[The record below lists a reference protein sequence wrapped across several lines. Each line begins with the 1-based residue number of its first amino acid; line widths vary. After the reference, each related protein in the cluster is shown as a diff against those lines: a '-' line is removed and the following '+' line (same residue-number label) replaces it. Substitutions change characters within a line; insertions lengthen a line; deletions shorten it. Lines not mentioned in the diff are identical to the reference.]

1 MKYRVLFLLVSL
13 IFTLLFV
20 APEHGLTA
28 AQTNKSIG
36 QKNYQLSIKVEDE
49 TGVAVADARLILT
62 ENQTQTVQRAAT
74 DAAGRHEFPSL
85 GSGVYQ
91 IKAEKEGFYA
101 SVVEDFRPTETGNLA
116 ITLYHQQEIAETV
129 NVYDS
134 PRAIDPE
141 KTSTSETLTSREIL
155 NLPYPSTRDYRKAL
169 PLIPGVIADNT
180 GQIHLGGSATSQI
193 LDQLDG
199 FNITHPVTGLLE
211 LRVSPDALRAIEAQS
226 SRVSAEFGKGSG
238 GNLNLTTGM
247 CDDRYRFS
255 ATNFIPSLQNVK
267 GLNFS
272 EWTPRATFSGPLRKQ
287 KAWFFDATDAVVNEE
302 IISELPSGADRNT
315 SWRVD
320 NLLRGQFN
328 LSDRNV
334 LTTGFLINHFQ
345 SPHDGLSRFTPLETT
360 TNLHDSAYLVT
371 VKDQIYATSGALLE
385 VGFAVN
391 QFHDEEQ
398 PMGNLPYKL
407 TPEGARG
414 NFFKTSAATARRL
427 QGIATL
433 TLPSVNWHGAHEFKF
448 GADLDRITDNQ
459 SAARNPILILRE
471 DGTLSRQIAFDGS
484 ASFSRSNSE
493 GSAFAQDRW
502 SLSNRLLLE
511 AGLRVDRDSIIRQTS
526 VSPRI
531 AAAYLLTN
539 EGNTKLS
546 GGIGLY
552 YDGTNLDLITRPLE
566 GPRIDQFY
574 ASDGVTRLGPP
585 VITSFQVNE
594 DNLKVPRF
602 LNWSVGL
609 EQKLPAEVYLD
620 VEFLQKR
627 GHNGL
632 AFFNRGQSGQ
642 ASGAF
647 ELRNDRQDRYDG
659 LQITARRT
667 FKGKYAVLA
676 SYARSNAR
684 SNAVLDFDIDNV
696 LFSQQA
702 GGPLPWDAPNRF
714 ISWGWLPLVKKFD
727 FAYSIDWR
735 DGFPFSLVNE
745 EQQLVGPPNSQR
757 FPGYFTL
764 DTHLER
770 RFHLFGYYLALRG
783 GVNNL
788 TNRKNPTVVN
798 NNVDSPEFLTFAGT
812 QHRAFTGRI
821 RFLGKK

>member
-1 MKYRVLFLLVSL
+1 MNTAVLFRVLSLVFT
-13 IFTLLFV
+13 IFFV
-20 APEHGLTA
+20 TPGFGLTP
-28 AQTNKSIG
+28 AQTNKTTG
-36 QKNYQLSIKVEDE
+36 QKNYQLFVKVEDE
-49 TGVAVADARLILT
+49 TGLAVADARLILT
-62 ENQTQTVQRAAT
+62 EDQTQTVMRAVT
-74 DAAGRHEFPSL
+74 DVAGRHEFPSL
-85 GSGVYQ
+85 GSGVYR
-91 IKAEKEGFYA
+91 ITAEKEGFYA
-101 SVVEDFRPTETGNLA
+101 SVVDDVQVAETGNLE
-116 ITLYHQQEIAETV
+116 ITLYHHQEIAETV

-141 KTSTSETLTSREIL
+141 KTSVRETLTSREIL
-155 NLPYPSTRDYRKAL
+155 NLPYPTTRDYRKAL
-169 PLIPGVIADNT
+169 PLIPGVIADNSS
-180 GQIHLGGSATSQI
+180 QIHLGGSATYQI
-193 LDQLDG
+193 FDQLDG
-199 FNITHPVTGLLE
+199 FNITQPVTGLLE

-247 CDDRYRFS
+247 GDDRYRFS

-287 KAWFFDATDAVVNEE
+287 KAWFFDAADAVVNEE

-320 NLLRGQFN
+320 NLLRGQLN
-328 LSDRNV
+328 VSDRNV
-334 LTTGFLINHFQ
+334 LTAGFLINHFQ
-345 SPHDGLSRFTPLETT
+345 SEHDGLSRFNPLETT
-360 TNLHDSAYLVT
+360 TSLHDSAYLVT
-371 VKDQIYATSGALLE
+371 LKDQLYTTSGALLE

-391 QFHDEEQ
+391 QFHDQDQ

-407 TPEGARG
+407 TPEGASG
-414 NFFKTSAATARRL
+414 NFFKTSSATARRL
-427 QGIATL
+427 QGISTL
-433 TLPSVNWHGAHEFKF
+433 TLPSVTWHGKHEFKF
-448 GADLDRITDNQ
+448 GVDLDHITYDQ
-459 SAARNPILILRE
+459 TAARNPILILRE
-471 DGTLSRQIAFDGS
+471 DGTLSRQIAFAGGG
-484 ASFSRSNSE
+484 SFSRNNSE
-493 GSAFAQDRW
+493 GSAFTQDRW
-502 SLSNRLLLE
+502 SPSNRLLLE
-511 AGLRVDRDSIIRQTS
+511 AGLRIDRDSIIRQTS

-531 AAAYLLTN
+531 AATYLLTHD
-539 EGNTKLS
+539 GNTKLS

-552 YDGTNLDLITRPLE
+552 YDGTNLGLITRPLE
-566 GPRIDQFY
+566 GSRIDQFF
-574 ASDGVTRLGPP
+574 ASDGATRPGPP

-594 DNLKVPRF
+594 ENLKVPRF
-602 LNWSVGL
+602 LNWSVGF

-620 VEFLQKR
+620 VEFLEKR
-627 GHNGL
+627 GHNSF

-642 ASGAF
+642 TSGGF
-647 ELRNDRQDRYDG
+647 ELRNDRHDRYDA
-659 LQITARRT
+659 LQITVRHT
-667 FKGKYAVLA
+667 FKGNYAVLA
-676 SYARSNAR
+676 SYARSSAR
-684 SNAVLDFDIDNV
+684 SDAVLDFDIDNV
-696 LFSQQA
+696 LFTQQA

-714 ISWGWLPLVKKFD
+714 ISWGWLPLIRKFD

-735 DGFPFSLVNE
+735 DGFPFSLVNQ
-745 EQQLVGPPNSQR
+745 EQQLVGAPNSQR
-757 FPGYFTL
+757 FPVYFTL